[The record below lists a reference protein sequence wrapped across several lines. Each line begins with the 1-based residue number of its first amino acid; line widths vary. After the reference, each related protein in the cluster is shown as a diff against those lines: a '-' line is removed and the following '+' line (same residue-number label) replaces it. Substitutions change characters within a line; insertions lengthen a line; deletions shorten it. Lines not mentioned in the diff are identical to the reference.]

1 MVVVVILVCIL
12 VLTALNR
19 LWELRTTVERATME
33 YQVGALRSAL
43 AMHFA
48 ALIVDAD
55 QQGLQRLPGSNPM
68 QLLNQ
73 RPGNYLGEFDGVD
86 PDTLEPGNWY
96 FDRRHRVLVYLVKN
110 AYFFRSARSGAPQV
124 RWAVRLDFADENR
137 SSRYEP
143 RADTLEGISLAPL
156 EAYSWQEQEER

>member
-19 LWELRTTVERATME
+19 LWDLRATVERATVE

-48 ALIVDAD
+48 ALIVNAD
-55 QQGLQRLPGSNPM
+55 QQGLLQLPGSNPM

-73 RPGNYLGEFDGVD
+73 RPGNYLGELDGVD
-86 PDTLEPGNWY
+86 PATLEPGNWY

-110 AYFFRSARSGAPQV
+110 AYFFRPFGSAAPQV
-124 RWAVRLDFADENR
+124 RWAVHLDFADENR
-137 SSRYEP
+137 NGRYEP
-143 RADTLEGISLAPL
+143 RVDALEGISLAPL
-156 EAYSWQEQEER
+156 EAFSWQE